1 MWKDVIINIKKKDV
15 IIIGVKGFKNSILS
29 FL

>member
-1 MWKDVIINIKKKDV
+1 MWKDVIININKKDA
-15 IIIGVKGFKNSILS
+15 IIIGAIRFKNSIKL